1 MAETWDQGQKVSN
14 LEPVRSWAL
23 IVEMMR
29 REAIQSESDVRN
41 KVQECLQIKM
51 ACVCGELGV
60 QLELSVEFSDVL

>member
-23 IVEMMR
+23 IVGWMR

-41 KVQECLQIKM
+41 GIKYRS
-51 ACVCGELGV
+51 ACKLI
-60 QLELSVEFSDVL
+60 